1 MKPINNRAVKK
12 AYLKFSGYL
21 MICVGIA
28 VFTFYSFMKTS
39 SVEVKAIINKTAEY
53 DRIYTDELNLVVA
66 FDSIYQYMNLMNSS
80 PRINDILL
88 QDMVSSRKMQFQRHM
103 GKFDAQDYILH
114 QRLLNAV
121 NDFLAVKDSIR
132 LAEKE
137 ENVVREDLM
146 RSVKE
151 YKDVSRKLK
160 VGGLVYERK

>member
-39 SVEVKAIINKTAEY
+39 SVEVKAIVNKTAEY

-88 QDMVSSRKMQFQRHM
+88 QDMVCSRKMQLQRHM

>member
-1 MKPINNRAVKK
+1 
-12 AYLKFSGYL
+12 
-21 MICVGIA
+21 
-28 VFTFYSFMKTS
+28 
-39 SVEVKAIINKTAEY
+39 
-53 DRIYTDELNLVVA
+53 
-66 FDSIYQYMNLMNSS
+66 
-80 PRINDILL
+80 
-88 QDMVSSRKMQFQRHM
+88 M